1 MPSPDTGA
9 AMRNIC
15 LVAVLLA
22 LPLSASAQR
31 PSSHARAGG
40 APPAKPTTQQP
51 GSTGSIGL
59 PLPPIGLPPA
69 TTSKGSAPWNGQR
82 QNPWWEHQAPPA
94 WERRPPANGIYDI
107 RQIPGWQ
114 QGNVAKAMLDKQ
126 HTQQQLQL
134 QIRNGQV
141 RPRSY
146 SHNYQPSVVYVLPT
160 YGYAG
165 LPVTTTYETT
175 PAQPVMPPAPEPQVA
190 PAPRVP
196 LGALRLEVEPR
207 ENLQIFVDGV
217 FVGTPAD
224 LGDELEMT
232 TGPHRIELRARG
244 YKPQVF
250 DVGII
255 EDRSITYRG
264 TLDRDPAAAPAAPI
278 AKPAGS
284 KTMYV
289 IPGCYVGNVSPK
301 EVSLPAG
308 CDISKLTTILP

>member
-9 AMRNIC
+9 AVRNIC

-31 PSSHARAGG
+31 RSGHAREG
-40 APPAKPTTQQP
+40 AASPANQTTQHP

-69 TTSKGSAPWNGQR
+69 TTPKSQAPWNGQR
-82 QNPWWEHQAPPA
+82 QNPWWEHQGPPA
-94 WERRPPANGIYDI
+94 WERQQPANGIYDI

-114 QGNVAKAMLDKQ
+114 QGNVAKAMLDQQ

-134 QIRNGQV
+134 QILNGQV

-146 SHNYQPSVVYVLPT
+146 AHNYQPSVVYVLPT

-175 PAQPVMPPAPEPQVA
+175 PAQPAMPPAPEPQVA
-190 PAPRVP
+190 RVP

-207 ENLQIFVDGV
+207 ESLQIFVDGV

-224 LGDELEMT
+224 LGDDLEMT

-264 TLDRDPAAAPAAPI
+264 TLDRDPAAVPAAPI
-278 AKPAGS
+278 AKPGGS

-308 CDISKLTTILP
+308 CDISKLTTISP